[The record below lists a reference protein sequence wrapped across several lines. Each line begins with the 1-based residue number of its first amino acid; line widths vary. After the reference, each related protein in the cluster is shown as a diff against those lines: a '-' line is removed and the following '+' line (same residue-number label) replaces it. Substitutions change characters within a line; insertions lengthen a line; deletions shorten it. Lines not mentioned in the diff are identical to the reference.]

1 MTEALALTQ
10 AQKAATILVAMG
22 KPAAGRLLK
31 FFKQDE
37 LKALMEGARLLRT
50 IPQAELEKVVGEF
63 EAEFTEGAGLLDSAD
78 SIDTILTETLSEEEM
93 NLLMGRN
100 DPKAGEAEEIW
111 AELEKLKSEELIEL
125 VSSEHPQVIAAI
137 LSGISPAIAA
147 KVLVSLEK
155 ALRTAVVARMAA
167 TGDMPAAAKKLIE
180 NRMADLLRD
189 MRAGKDST
197 VGLARVASLLNELDK
212 EQADEV
218 IHELERS
225 GTSDVKAIRSQLFSF
240 EEIVLLDQKA
250 RVALFDGLSSDLVT
264 TALRNASPDA
274 VEAVL
279 SALGQR
285 TRRMIEA
292 ELSVGSEDVPETE
305 IHQARKRISA
315 MAVQLSQQ
323 GSFELPGMQQQAAA

>member
-22 KPAAGRLLK
+22 KPSAGRLLK

-50 IPQAELEKVVGEF
+50 IPQAELEKVVNEF

-78 SIDTILTETLSEEEM
+78 SIDSILTETLSEEEM

-100 DPKAGEAEEIW
+100 APAATDAEEVW
-111 AELEKLKSEELIEL
+111 TELEKLETGELIEL
-125 VSSEHPQVIAAI
+125 ISPEHPQVIAAI
-137 LSGISPAIAA
+137 LSGIAPSIAS
-147 KVLVSLEK
+147 KVLVGFDK
-155 ALRTAVVARMAA
+155 PLRTSVISRIAA
-167 TGDMPAAAKKLIE
+167 MGDMPESAKKLVE
-180 NRMADLLRD
+180 SRMSELLIS
-189 MRAGKDST
+189 MRAGKDSA

-212 EQADEV
+212 READEV
-218 IHELERS
+218 ISELERT

-250 RVALFDGLSSDLVT
+250 RVALFDGLSSELVT
-264 TALRNASPDA
+264 LALHNASMET

-285 TRRMIEA
+285 TRRMIES
-292 ELSVGSEDVPETE
+292 ELGAGADDVQEAD
-305 IHQARKRISA
+305 ILQARKQIAASA
-315 MAVQLSQQ
+315 VKLAQQ
-323 GSFELPGMQQQAAA
+323 GTFVLPGMQQQEAA

>member
-22 KPAAGRLLK
+22 KPSAGRLLK

-50 IPQAELEKVVGEF
+50 IPQAELEKVVSEF
-63 EAEFTEGAGLLDSAD
+63 ESEFTEGAGLLDSAD
-78 SIDTILTETLSEEEM
+78 SIDTILNETLSEEEM

-100 DPKAGEAEEIW
+100 APAASEAEEVW
-111 AELEKLKSEELIEL
+111 AELEKLPAEELIEL
-125 VSSEHPQVIAAI
+125 ISAEHPQVIAAI
-137 LSGISPAIAA
+137 LGGIAPSIAA
-147 KVLVSLEK
+147 KVLVSLDK
-155 ALRTAVVARMAA
+155 NLRTSVISRMAA
-167 TGDMPAAAKKLIE
+167 TGEMPAQAKKLIE
-180 NRMADLLRD
+180 NRMSDLLRN
-189 MRAGKDST
+189 MRAGKDSA

-212 EQADEV
+212 DQADEV
-218 IHELERS
+218 IHELELT

-250 RVALFDGLSSDLVT
+250 RVALFDGLSSELVT
-264 TALRNASPDA
+264 LALRNASEA
-274 VEAVL
+274 IVEAVL

-292 ELSVGSEDVPETE
+292 ELSTGSEDVPEAD
-305 IHQARKRISA
+305 ILQARRRISA
-315 MAVQLSQQ
+315 SAVQLAQQ
-323 GSFELPGMQQQAAA
+323 GNFVLPSMQQQEAA

>member
-22 KPAAGRLLK
+22 KPSAGRLLK

-50 IPQAELEKVVGEF
+50 IPQAELEKVVSEF
-63 EAEFTEGAGLLDSAD
+63 ENEFTEGAGLLDSAD
-78 SIDTILTETLSEEEM
+78 SIDTILNETLSEEEM

-100 DPKAGEAEEIW
+100 APVASEAEEVW
-111 AELEKLKSEELIEL
+111 AELEKLPAEELIEL
-125 VSSEHPQVIAAI
+125 ISAEHPQVIAAI
-137 LSGISPAIAA
+137 LSGISSSIAA
-147 KVLVSLEK
+147 KVLVSLDK
-155 ALRTAVVARMAA
+155 NLRTSVVSRMAA
-167 TGDMPAAAKKLIE
+167 TGEMPVQAKKLIE
-180 NRMADLLRD
+180 NRMSDLLRN
-189 MRAGKDST
+189 MRAGKDSA

-212 EQADEV
+212 DQADEV
-218 IHELERS
+218 IHDLELT

-250 RVALFDGLSSDLVT
+250 RVALFDGLSSELVT
-264 TALRNASPDA
+264 LALRNAPEDT

-292 ELSVGSEDVPETE
+292 ELSTGSEDVQEAD
-305 IHQARKRISA
+305 IMQARRRISA
-315 MAVQLSQQ
+315 SAVQLAQQ
-323 GSFELPGMQQQAAA
+323 GSFVLPSMQQQEAA